1 MAKMTLKLPKLAVS
15 MQEGTIT
22 EWFVASGDTVAVGQ
36 KLYDIETE
44 KTSFE
49 VESPFAGKIML
60 IAGTGETHAV
70 GTPVAEIVTTPNG

>member
-1 MAKMTLKLPKLAVS
+1 MAKMVLKLPKLAVS

-22 EWFVASGDTVAVGQ
+22 AWAVASGEAVAIGQ

-49 VESPFAGKIML
+49 VESPFAGTITVL
-60 IAGTGETHAV
+60 GITGETYAI
-70 GTPVAEIVTTPNG
+70 GTPIAEIVT

>member
-1 MAKMTLKLPKLAVS
+1 MAKMVLKLPKLAVS

-22 EWFVASGDTVAVGQ
+22 SWAVEGGDTVTIGQ

-49 VESPFAGKIML
+49 VESPFAGSITIL
-60 IAGTGETHAV
+60 GIAGETYPI
-70 GTPVAEIVTTPNG
+70 GSPIAEINT

>member
-22 EWFVASGDTVAVGQ
+22 SWAVASGETVAVGQ

-49 VESPFAGKIML
+49 IESPFAGVL
-60 IAGTGETHAV
+60 TRLGEVGVAYAV
-70 GTPVAEIVTTPNG
+70 GTPIAEIIG